1 MRAGNQQRSRGFTS
15 AELLVALSI
24 GALVVGTAAVG
35 FGSFVRAQP
44 RAGNSVE
51 VQLDN
56 TRMLA
61 YYGLNQGT
69 VQAVVAPNYGA
80 VARAENLRERFVA
93 DTMGATAV
101 FCLARNRPNTYHPY
115 EIPFDP
121 SVDATVLDRSTAF
134 FAHLL
139 LKGASTGVQAT
150 SFTATARNH
159 TPLPVPAAS
168 TTTAGSTYSYGA
180 SIFVLGY
187 SSNPS
192 ALVVTAVYDIDID
205 KVSSPP
211 GFYTSVKRWAA
222 APSVAARLTD
232 YYDVF
237 YPPSNSATW
246 PVTTDQFAP
255 LWVSFERE
263 TLRARTESVAI
274 DRFKIADEQ
283 PFYFVWWPDPAVRNL
298 DAVRASLN
306 RPAANDP
313 REAYSHMLGRT
324 AFMFTVPVFPA
335 SS

>member
-1 MRAGNQQRSRGFTS
+1 MRAVNRQRSRGFSS

-51 VQLDN
+51 VVLDN
-56 TRMLA
+56 ARMLA

-69 VQAVVAPNYGA
+69 VQAVVAPNYGS

-93 DTMGATAV
+93 DTMAATAV

-115 EIPFDP
+115 EIPYDP
-121 SVDATVLDRSTAF
+121 SVDTTVLDRSTSF

-139 LKGASTGVQAT
+139 LKSGVTGVTAA

-159 TPLPVPAAS
+159 TPLPVPASS
-168 TTTAGSTYSYGA
+168 TSTAGAVYSYGA

-187 SSNPS
+187 SSDPS
-192 ALVVTAVYDIDID
+192 TLVVNAVYDIDID
-205 KVSSPP
+205 KVGSPA

-237 YPPSNSATW
+237 YPASNPATW

-255 LWVSFERE
+255 LWVAFERE

-274 DRFKIADEQ
+274 DRFKVASEQ
-283 PFYFVWWPDPAVRNL
+283 PFYLIWWPDPAVRNL
-298 DAVRASLN
+298 DASRASLN
-306 RPAANDP
+306 RPSANDP
-313 REAYSHMLGRT
+313 REAYSHMVGRT

-335 SS
+335 TS